1 MNTVNDQAPMQAL
14 ARSTTTGGTLYRRVE
29 LLVSQSVVSTLMA
42 RACAR
47 VGPMV
52 VGLGIVFC
60 ASFVLG
66 F

>member
-14 ARSTTTGGTLYRRVE
+14 VRSTTTGGTLYKRVK
-29 LLVSQSVVSTLMA
+29 LLVSRDDVSTLMA

-47 VGPMV
+47 VGPMM